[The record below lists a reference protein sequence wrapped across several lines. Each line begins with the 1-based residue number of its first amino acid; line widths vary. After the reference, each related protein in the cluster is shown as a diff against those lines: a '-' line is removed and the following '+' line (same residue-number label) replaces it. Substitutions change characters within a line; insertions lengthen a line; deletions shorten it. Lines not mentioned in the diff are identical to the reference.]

1 MSVADA
7 LGEGN
12 GSVGTKL
19 ELEHTAPTPRGHDR
33 YLRERALWR

>member
-19 ELEHTAPTPRGHDR
+19 ELEHTAPP
-33 YLRERALWR
+33 LWA